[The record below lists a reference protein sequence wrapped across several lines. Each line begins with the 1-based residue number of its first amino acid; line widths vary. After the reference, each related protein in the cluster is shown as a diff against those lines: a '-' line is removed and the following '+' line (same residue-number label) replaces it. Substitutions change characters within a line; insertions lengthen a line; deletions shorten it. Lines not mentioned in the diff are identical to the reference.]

1 MAINNRYD
9 FIMVFDVENGNPNG
23 DPDAGNSPRIDPETN
38 IGIVTDV
45 CLKRKIRNYIDVT
58 KRGKEGFDIL
68 IKPDKALNDKF
79 EEAYDA
85 CGLEKD
91 KKDKNKYCKDAITAQ
106 KYLCKR
112 YFDVRTFGAV
122 MSVGDNQCGIIKGPV
137 QIGFGKSVSPIRI
150 FDMSIT
156 RQAMTT
162 ADDFKTKGGH
172 TMGSKM
178 AVPYGLYVAKGHI
191 SAAQANHVTDMSEE
205 DVELLWK
212 AIINMFEED
221 HSAARGEMYLRKLII
236 FKHDSELGDC
246 PAWVLFDKVQIS
258 LKNENIISSA
268 YSDYNI
274 VIDKNLPSGVEVIEK
289 L

>member
-1 MAINNRYD
+1 MAIKNRYD
-9 FIMVFDVENGNPNG
+9 FMMLFDVENGNPNG

-45 CLKRKIRNYIDVT
+45 CLKRKIRNYVDIT
-58 KRGKEGFDIL
+58 KRHEEGFDIL

-85 CGLEKD
+85 CGL
-91 KKDKNKYCKDAITAQ
+91 KKGQKEKNKYSKEAMTAQ

-122 MSVGDNQCGIIKGPV
+122 MSVGDNQCGIIRGPV

-150 FDMSIT
+150 LDMSIT

-162 ADDFKTKGGH
+162 AKDFDEKGGH

-178 AVPYGLYVAKGHI
+178 AIPYGLYVSKGHI
-191 SAAQANHVTDMSEE
+191 SAAQANQVTDMSED
-205 DVELLWK
+205 DVDLLWN

-221 HSAARGEMYLRKLII
+221 HSAARGEMCLRKLIV

-246 PAWVLFDKVQIS
+246 PAWVLFEKVHIS
-258 LKNENIISSA
+258 LKNEGTVPTA
-268 YSDYNI
+268 YSDYEIN
-274 VIDKNLPSGVEVIEK
+274 IDKGMPSGVELIEK